1 MSSLGSKAVKG
12 LAAGIGLVS
21 ESISAHKAKKGQQTQ
36 PNEEDNQPTRSL
48 SEDSTRNSNKHHED
62 RKVPPERT
70 AIDSLEEQWEL
81 DEAQD
86 ELRRKQG
93 DQESPPDYNE
103 AQGAVDEAT
112 LAHRF
117 ASEYPP
123 PAYSPTA
130 DSPVPQ
136 LPAPILLPQRRPKD
150 RKRGF
155 VRAYV
160 PDLADF
166 GIDRPMFSDF
176 LDTAEKACQ
185 GARWLNAINLASI
198 GTMFMPSA
206 TGIAVS
212 IAIQITTDVAIAVDG
227 ARR

>member
-1 MSSLGSKAVKG
+1 MSYLGSKAVKG

-21 ESISAHKAKKGQQTQ
+21 ESISAHKAKNVQQTQ
-36 PNEEDNQPTRSL
+36 LSEEDNQPTRSL
-48 SEDSTRNSNKHHED
+48 SEGSTRDSHEHEGGHL
-62 RKVPPERT
+62 PQERT

-86 ELRRKQG
+86 ELRRSPG
-93 DQESPPDYNE
+93 DKESPPDYNE
-103 AQGAVDEAT
+103 AQEAVDEAS

-123 PAYSPTA
+123 PAYSPTD

-136 LPAPILLPQRRPKD
+136 LPAPILLPQRRPKN

-155 VRAYV
+155 VRAYA

-166 GIDRPMFSDF
+166 GIDQPMFSDF
-176 LDTAEKACQ
+176 LNAAEKACQ

-212 IAIQITTDVAIAVDG
+212 IAIQIATDVAIAVDG

>member
-1 MSSLGSKAVKG
+1 MSYLGSKAVKG

-21 ESISAHKAKKGQQTQ
+21 ESISAHKAKEVQQTQ
-36 PNEEDNQPTRSL
+36 LSEEDNQPTRSL
-48 SEDSTRNSNKHHED
+48 SEGSTRDSHEYED
-62 RKVPPERT
+62 GHPSQERT

-86 ELRRKQG
+86 ELRRSPG
-93 DQESPPDYNE
+93 DKESPPDYSE
-103 AQGAVDEAT
+103 AQEAVDEAS

-123 PAYSPTA
+123 PTYSPT
-130 DSPVPQ
+130 DDNPVPQ
-136 LPAPILLPQRRPKD
+136 LPAPILLPQRRPKN

-155 VRAYV
+155 VRAYA

-166 GIDRPMFSDF
+166 GIDQPIFSDF

-212 IAIQITTDVAIAVDG
+212 IAIQITTDIAIAVDG

>member
-1 MSSLGSKAVKG
+1 MSYLGSKAVKG

-21 ESISAHKAKKGQQTQ
+21 ESISAHKAKKVHQTQ
-36 PNEEDNQPTRSL
+36 LSEEDNQPTRSL
-48 SEDSTRNSNKHHED
+48 SEGSTRNSHEHED
-62 RKVPPERT
+62 GHPSQERT

-86 ELRRKQG
+86 ELRRSPG
-93 DQESPPDYNE
+93 DKESPPDYNE
-103 AQGAVDEAT
+103 AQEAVDEAS

-123 PAYSPTA
+123 PTYSPT
-130 DSPVPQ
+130 DDTPVPQ
-136 LPAPILLPQRRPKD
+136 LPAPILLPQRRPKN

-155 VRAYV
+155 VRAYA

-166 GIDRPMFSDF
+166 GIDQPMFSDF

-212 IAIQITTDVAIAVDG
+212 IAIQITTDIAIAVDG

>member
-1 MSSLGSKAVKG
+1 MSHLGSKAVKG

-21 ESISAHKAKKGQQTQ
+21 ESISAHKAKKQGKQ
-36 PNEEDNQPTRSL
+36 PQFHAQDRRPTRSL
-48 SEDSTRNSNKHHED
+48 PQGSTYSSQHED
-62 RKVPPERT
+62 GLVPPEKT
-70 AIDSLEEQWEL
+70 AIDSLEQQWEL
-81 DEAQD
+81 DEVQD
-86 ELRRKQG
+86 ELKLSQRDQG
-93 DQESPPDYNE
+93 NPPDYNE
-103 AQGAVDEAT
+103 AQEAVDEAT

-123 PAYSPTA
+123 AYSPT
-130 DSPVPQ
+130 DETPPPQ
-136 LPAPILLPQRRPKD
+136 LPAPILLPQRRPKN

-155 VRAYV
+155 IRAYA

-166 GIDRPMFSDF
+166 GIDQPMFYDF
-176 LDTAEKACQ
+176 LTTAEKACQ

-212 IAIQITTDVAIAVDG
+212 VAIQIATDVAIAVDG
-227 ARR
+227 ARK

>member
-1 MSSLGSKAVKG
+1 MSHLGSKAVKG

-21 ESISAHKAKKGQQTQ
+21 ESISAHKAKKQGKQ
-36 PNEEDNQPTRSL
+36 PQFHAQDSRPTRSL
-48 SEDSTRNSNKHHED
+48 PQGSTHSSQREDGL
-62 RKVPPERT
+62 VPPEKT
-70 AIDSLEEQWEL
+70 AIDSLEQQWEL
-81 DEAQD
+81 DEVQD
-86 ELRRKQG
+86 ELKLSQRDQG
-93 DQESPPDYNE
+93 NPPDYNE
-103 AQGAVDEAT
+103 AQEAVDEAT

-123 PAYSPTA
+123 AYSPT
-130 DSPVPQ
+130 DETPPPQ
-136 LPAPILLPQRRPKD
+136 LPAPILLPQRRPKN

-155 VRAYV
+155 IRAYA

-166 GIDRPMFSDF
+166 GIDQPMFYDF
-176 LDTAEKACQ
+176 LTTAEKACQ

-212 IAIQITTDVAIAVDG
+212 VAIQIATDVAIAVDG
-227 ARR
+227 ARK